1 VVHGV
6 ETKSV
11 NPEVAGD
18 RALETLLPH
27 RDLLDARTNVAISKR
42 AAVPPSSLAVGTL
55 FSAGSDSSAGSD
67 RTGSGR
73 TGSDVGPMRLRTIH
87 PTNTTGAVST
97 ITPPDSVHPPTLVR

>member
-27 RDLLDARTNVAISKR
+27 RDLLDPRANVTISKR
-42 AAVPPSSLAVGTL
+42 APVPPSSLAIGTL
-55 FSAGSDSSAGSD
+55 ISAGRDSSA
-67 RTGSGR
+67 GSGR
-73 TGSDVGPMRLRTIH
+73 TGSDVGPTSLH

-97 ITPPDSVHPPTLVR
+97 IGTITPPDFVHPPTLVR